1 MKAEERHRLHE
12 NDLKRLADTARL
24 RYRPFWERYG
34 TTILF
39 ALAALIIVLA
49 VAIWWF
55 RSSDTSDA
63 AVWTDLGA
71 VLRNPQ
77 STAEDFAN
85 IADSEQYAGTTAA
98 KWARLLEA
106 EARLDT
112 GLELLFTDRQGA
124 LRELEAAQEGFESL
138 LEEPAVSPD
147 HAMRV
152 QFGLAKVLEITSD
165 GDLQPAIDQYKQVA
179 TLYPE
184 TVYGTYATQRIAALE
199 TPEAKSFYAWFS
211 KQTPELA
218 DPLQRPD
225 DGAAPASPFSNMP
238 FPPIGAS
245 PAPAEKAN
253 ADDAAATAAPENA
266 DEPAAPEAEAKSP
279 AESQPAS
286 GEAATPAP
294 EPEAEGQSEPESVQ

>member
-24 RYRPFWERYG
+24 RSRPFLERYG

-39 ALAALIIVLA
+39 AVAAVIIVLA

-71 VLRNPQ
+71 VLRNPE

-124 LRELEAAQEGFESL
+124 LRELEAAQKGFELL
-138 LEEPAVSPD
+138 LEEPAISPD

-152 QFGLAKVLEITSD
+152 RFGLAKVLEITSD
-165 GDLQPAIDQYKQVA
+165 GDLQPAIDQYKQVVE
-179 TLYPE
+179 LYPE
-184 TVYGTYATQRIAALE
+184 TVYETYATQRIAALS
-199 TPEAKSFYAWFS
+199 TDEAKSFYAWFS
-211 KQTPELA
+211 EQAPELA

-225 DGAAPASPFSNMP
+225 DGTAPANPFSNMP
-238 FPPIGAS
+238 FPPTGGSA
-245 PAPAEKAN
+245 APAEEAK
-253 ADDAAATAAPENA
+253 ADDAPTAPENA
-266 DEPAAPEAEAKSP
+266 DEQAAPP
-279 AESQPAS
+279 AETDPSAEPQPAS
-286 GEAATPAP
+286 EAATTPAP
-294 EPEAEGQSEPESVQ
+294 ESEE